1 MICLDNSVLSRFSSP
16 QTFPDVEAYLASHPS
31 DLWTVPATVAY
42 EYYSYFDSQSEIR
55 AQQRQLSKTLDGI
68 LPVTDAVAA
77 EAAMI
82 EISLAKQGVS
92 LDTADLI
99 HVATARESGATFVT
113 RDRDDFDKE
122 PIRQLLDV
130 DIL

>member
-16 QTFPDVEAYLASHPS
+16 ESFPEIEEYLAAHSS
-31 DLWTVPATVAY
+31 ALWTVPASVAY

-55 AQQRQLSKTLDGI
+55 TQQRRLEETLDGI
-68 LPVTDAVAA
+68 LPVDDSVAA

-82 EISLAKQGVS
+82 ETALTQQDTS

-113 RDRDDFDKE
+113 RDRDDFDRE
-122 PIRQLLDV
+122 PIQQLLDV